1 MAYLKMPLENE
12 ELLAFLDSTYYIA
25 TLCFDQ
31 FVLCLPF
38 ASDSAWTEFD
48 QNPIFMCHLSEEL
61 LVIVK
66 ECFPANSYILST
78 S

>member
-1 MAYLKMPLENE
+1 MPLENE

-38 ASDSAWTEFD
+38 ASDSA
-48 QNPIFMCHLSEEL
+48 
-61 LVIVK
+61 
-66 ECFPANSYILST
+66 
-78 S
+78 